1 MLSDL
6 LSLRTQTPAPPPEL
20 RDVFDPDRYR
30 RSQAYVRARTRFAAI
45 ASSVQLLILLLF
57 WFGGGFG
64 WIDRST
70 RALGFGS
77 IVTGLAFLGALGLA
91 RLLAGLPFA
100 AWSTFVIEERFG
112 FNRTTVTTFVGDR
125 VKGLLLAVA
134 LGGPLLAAVLW
145 LFERAGAWA
154 WAWGWALS
162 AVAVVVIQFVAPAWI
177 MPLFS
182 RFTPLAPGSLR
193 DAILDYGRAV
203 GFPLADVYVVDGSRR
218 STKANAFFTGFGRH
232 RRIALFDTLLSTLDP
247 HAVVAVVAHEVGHWK
262 RGHVPRG
269 MALGILHLG
278 AMFLLLRFFLGQ
290 PALFHAFDISRPS
303 PAAAL
308 VLLGLVLAPVELV
321 LSIVL
326 HAWSRH
332 NEREADRF
340 AVETTGDGPAL
351 ARGLKRLSADS
362 LANLTPHPLTVWL
375 DYSHPPVLERIRA
388 LDPAAGTGQA

>member
-1 MLSDL
+1 MVSDL
-6 LSLRTQTPAPPPEL
+6 LNLRTQTPAPPPEL

-45 ASSVQLLILLLF
+45 ASSAQLLILLLF

-64 WIDRST
+64 WVDRST

-91 RLLAGLPFA
+91 RLLVGLPSA

-112 FNRTTVTTFVGDR
+112 FNRTTVTTFVADW
-125 VKGLLLAVA
+125 VKGLLLAVV

-145 LFERAGAWA
+145 LFETTGPWA

-218 STKANAFFTGFGRH
+218 STKGNAFFTGFGRH
-232 RRIALFDTLLSTLDP
+232 RRIALFDTLLRTLDP
-247 HAVVAVVAHEVGHWK
+247 GAVVAVVAHEVGHWT

-278 AMFLLLRFFLGQ
+278 AMILLLRCFLGQ
-290 PALFHAFDISRPS
+290 PAPFHA
-303 PAAAL
+303 
-308 VLLGLVLAPVELV
+308 
-321 LSIVL
+321 L
-326 HAWSRH
+326 HLR
-332 NEREADRF
+332 R
-340 AVETTGDGPAL
+340 
-351 ARGLKRLSADS
+351 
-362 LANLTPHPLTVWL
+362 
-375 DYSHPPVLERIRA
+375 
-388 LDPAAGTGQA
+388 Q